1 MLQEDFRKKLTE
13 AMKARK
19 ELEVMVLRGLLSL
32 FTYELTLKGRTP
44 QDTLS
49 DEEVLALVRRSVKQ
63 RKEAAEQFRK
73 GDRPELAEKEEAE
86 CTFLETFL
94 PAQMTEDD
102 IRTIMEKKKAE
113 LGIKEKSGMGKL
125 IGAVMKEVAGH
136 ADGNM
141 VKNIIEKS
149 F

>member
-19 ELEVMVLRGLLSL
+19 ELEVIVLRGLLSL
-32 FTYELTLKGRTP
+32 CTYELTTKGRTP

-73 GDRPELAEKEEAE
+73 GGRPELADKEEAE

-94 PAQMTEDD
+94 PAQMTEED
-102 IRTIMEKKKAE
+102 IRVVVEKKKAE
-113 LGIKEKSGMGKL
+113 LGVSDKSGMGKL
-125 IGAVMKEVAGH
+125 IGAVMKEVAGR
-136 ADGNM
+136 ADGNT
-141 VKNIIEKS
+141 VKNSIEKS